1 MCVVYFFVGLQPM
14 VCETSTLSV
23 VRRRMVCALIMF
35 AMIYCVMVVYCA
47 VSLIKADSE
56 CGVSYLLIR
65 ILAFLV
71 RNRRVVRLR

>member
-1 MCVVYFFVGLQPM
+1 MVHCGNPCPNVRSALVMCVVYFFVGLHPM

-47 VSLIKADSE
+47 VSLD
-56 CGVSYLLIR
+56 
-65 ILAFLV
+65 
-71 RNRRVVRLR
+71 